1 MYIFWYISWINSSQF
16 FSFSQVLS
24 CLELN
29 HQKPSVFH
37 TMEQCQCGQKFVSVQ
52 LVSHCSWCQQRLE
65 EGLVARFI
73 LWLDLLM
80 DNVTHRAVQH
90 NWKHWSCAPETW
102 SWMCFTAAGVSKDWR
117 RAWRQI
123 HLVARASN
131 FLVFAQQS
139 SQQMSSVIFVH
150 FFLGWK
156 LSIVSWANLAF

>member
-1 MYIFWYISWINSSQF
+1 MNIRWINSNQF
-16 FSFSQVLS
+16 FSFSQVPS
-24 CLELN
+24 WLELN

-37 TMEQCQCGQKFVSVQ
+37 TMEQCQCGQKFVSIQ

-102 SWMCFTAAGVSKDWR
+102 SWMCLTACSR
-117 RAWRQI
+117 C
-123 HLVARASN
+123 
-131 FLVFAQQS
+131 QQRLEES
-139 SQQMSSVIFVH
+139 LEADPSSGLSQQLPRLCSAVVTTDVVGNFFH
-150 FFLGWK
+150 FFLRW
-156 LSIVSWANLAF
+156 NC